1 MQRLLRKW
9 QTART
14 LMPAPHDDIRDPHS
28 PLGAVFFGS
37 TSHAACEAVDILASQ
52 GVAINS
58 LRLLAFPLRQEVID
72 FINRHDH
79 VFVIEQNRD
88 GQMRMLLIN
97 EGQLPPEKLLS
108 VLHFDGLPITAATIV
123 EQITAMLPRLN
134 SPMRQT
140 ENIPGDT
147 P

>member
-1 MQRLLRKW
+1 M
-9 QTART
+9 TT
-14 LMPAPHDDIRDPHS
+14 
-28 PLGAVFFGS
+28 
-37 TSHAACEAVDILASQ
+37 
-52 GVAINS
+52 
-58 LRLLAFPLRQEVID
+58 
-72 FINRHDH
+72 

-123 EQITAMLPRLN
+123 EQITALLPRLN

-140 ENIPGDT
+140 
-147 P
+147 